1 MAALQYLN
9 TALLMMFMS
18 AFMQIAP
25 LMKMIM
31 NLCKQDRL
39 DAWGSLRV
47 AFTWHLLSRNKI
59 FCVFESDI
67 LNILCGRCAYYYFSH
82 SDWKIYLPHPIE
94 ISVILK

>member
-39 DAWGSLRV
+39 DAWGV
-47 AFTWHLLSRNKI
+47 
-59 FCVFESDI
+59 
-67 LNILCGRCAYYYFSH
+67 
-82 SDWKIYLPHPIE
+82 YLHQTY
-94 ISVILK
+94 

>member
-47 AFTWHLLSRNKI
+47 AFT
-59 FCVFESDI
+59 
-67 LNILCGRCAYYYFSH
+67 
-82 SDWKIYLPHPIE
+82 
-94 ISVILK
+94 

>member
-25 LMKMIM
+25 SMKMIM
-31 NLCKQDRL
+31 NLCKQDSL

-47 AFTWHLLSRNKI
+47 AFT
-59 FCVFESDI
+59 
-67 LNILCGRCAYYYFSH
+67 
-82 SDWKIYLPHPIE
+82 
-94 ISVILK
+94 